1 MFIMQVNG
9 ADIAAIDNLSI
20 VGLSS
25 DPADKVVLSS
35 AATFKISF
43 SEVGNSPNQLDKVK
57 GIIESIVTEV
67 EGISLA
73 KERPILIKQSLNVL
87 AISCGSIV
95 SRSPI
100 KNVYGGSVENLFYY
114 FPSFI

>member
-1 MFIMQVNG
+1 MQVNG
-9 ADIAAIDNLSI
+9 AAIAAIDNLAI
-20 VGLSS
+20 VGMMSS
-25 DPADKVVLSS
+25 YPADEVVLSR

-73 KERPILIKQSLNVL
+73 KERPILIK
-87 AISCGSIV
+87 
-95 SRSPI
+95 
-100 KNVYGGSVENLFYY
+100 
-114 FPSFI
+114 